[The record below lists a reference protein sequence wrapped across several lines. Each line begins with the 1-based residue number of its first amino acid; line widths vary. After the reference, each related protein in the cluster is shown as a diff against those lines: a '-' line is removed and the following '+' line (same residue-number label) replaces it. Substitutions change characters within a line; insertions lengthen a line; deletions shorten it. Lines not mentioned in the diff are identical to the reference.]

1 MLGASKLANQSLIKI
16 VDSNKNLHT
25 FENGESVLLLADA
38 ISGNKTLLTTLESN
52 SRFSAK
58 PRGKWGK
65 NFVCCQ

>member
-38 ISGNKTLLTTLESN
+38 ISGNKTKT
-52 SRFSAK
+52 
-58 PRGKWGK
+58 
-65 NFVCCQ
+65 